1 MVDLEVELFFS
12 APTFHFP
19 KIVFL
24 ASDADCSET
33 FPVAKILV
41 SAESFILD
49 SDEEEL
55 SSLEQDRNKLKI
67 KIGRIIFFMLS
78 I

>member
-12 APTFHFP
+12 APTFHFQ
-19 KIVFL
+19 KLSFS
-24 ASDADCSET
+24 SDADCSET

-41 SAESFILD
+41 IAESFILE

-55 SSLEQDRNKLKI
+55 SSFEQDRNKLKL
-67 KIGRIIFFMLS
+67 KFVELFFS
-78 I
+78 C